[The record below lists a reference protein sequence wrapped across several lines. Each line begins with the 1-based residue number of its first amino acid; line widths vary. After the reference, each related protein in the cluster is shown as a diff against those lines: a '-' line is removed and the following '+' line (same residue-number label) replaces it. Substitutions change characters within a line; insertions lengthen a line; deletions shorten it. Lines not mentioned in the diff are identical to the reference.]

1 MLESQKRHNNHIM
14 AESKAGE
21 LMALHSSFW
30 LPLAFATL
38 FLIFDMYHVCE
49 HMDCGEKTTCDVVSA
64 YGFALFHSFN
74 SYFPST
80 LLPFAIFVVLQQG
93 IYHVYAGVDQWKL
106 GRLMFWAV
114 AYSALYAVYIVE
126 GDASVWLTFVMAVAT
141 IVFWFSVWLSLR
153 ENVRKAPAAWRRA
166 LGKS

>member
-93 IYHVYAGVDQWKL
+93 IYHVYAGVDQWK
-106 GRLMFWAV
+106 RLVDFRDGSCHYCFLV
-114 AYSALYAVYIVE
+114 QR
-126 GDASVWLTFVMAVAT
+126 MAFPERKCSQGTGCLAQS
-141 IVFWFSVWLSLR
+141 IGKKLNLLFILLR
-153 ENVRKAPAAWRRA
+153 
-166 LGKS
+166 